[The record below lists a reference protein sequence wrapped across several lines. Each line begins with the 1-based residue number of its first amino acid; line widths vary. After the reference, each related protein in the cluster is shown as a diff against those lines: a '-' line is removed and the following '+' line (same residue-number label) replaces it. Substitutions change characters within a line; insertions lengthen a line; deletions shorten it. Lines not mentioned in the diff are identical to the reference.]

1 MKKRTLWRSRWKR
14 WQRFPANEKILIGSY
29 LFGYFICWVKINYKI
44 ISSCIGSAPDF
55 GVNFPGVRFRLL
67 VFVLSHFVFF
77 LFFILI
83 QGKKFSRWGGRWKKG
98 PGNILQCSVALF
110 FISVIDVIMD
120 VIIMSSLC
128 ILQGIL
134 KGEVSLYCW
143 PPVWLVW
150 NQLYDNLPFLLFLL
164 AKQTN
169 PNRICDEHCNIYT
182 LPFRSAPC
190 DNDGYSSLTLAHLP

>member
-83 QGKKFSRWGGRWKKG
+83 QGKKFWGGGGEMEERSREHFTMFSCVILHQCNRCYNG
-98 PGNILQCSVALF
+98 CYHYEQSMYSPGN
-110 FISVIDVIMD
+110 
-120 VIIMSSLC
+120 
-128 ILQGIL
+128 
-134 KGEVSLYCW
+134 
-143 PPVWLVW
+143 
-150 NQLYDNLPFLLFLL
+150 
-164 AKQTN
+164 T
-169 PNRICDEHCNIYT
+169 
-182 LPFRSAPC
+182 
-190 DNDGYSSLTLAHLP
+190 

>member
-29 LFGYFICWVKINYKI
+29 LFVYFICWVKINYKI

-83 QGKKFSRWGGRWKKG
+83 QGKKFLRWGGEMEERSREHFTMFSCVILHQCNRCYNG
-98 PGNILQCSVALF
+98 CYHYEQSMYSPGN
-110 FISVIDVIMD
+110 
-120 VIIMSSLC
+120 
-128 ILQGIL
+128 
-134 KGEVSLYCW
+134 
-143 PPVWLVW
+143 
-150 NQLYDNLPFLLFLL
+150 
-164 AKQTN
+164 T
-169 PNRICDEHCNIYT
+169 
-182 LPFRSAPC
+182 
-190 DNDGYSSLTLAHLP
+190 

>member
-83 QGKKFSRWGGRWKKG
+83 QGKKILRWGGEMEERSRERFTMFSCVILHQCNRCYNG
-98 PGNILQCSVALF
+98 CYHYEQSMYSPGN
-110 FISVIDVIMD
+110 
-120 VIIMSSLC
+120 
-128 ILQGIL
+128 
-134 KGEVSLYCW
+134 
-143 PPVWLVW
+143 
-150 NQLYDNLPFLLFLL
+150 
-164 AKQTN
+164 T
-169 PNRICDEHCNIYT
+169 
-182 LPFRSAPC
+182 
-190 DNDGYSSLTLAHLP
+190 

>member
-83 QGKKFSRWGGRWKKG
+83 QGKKFLRWGGEMEERSREHFTMFSCVILHQCNRCYNG
-98 PGNILQCSVALF
+98 CYHYEQSMYSPGN
-110 FISVIDVIMD
+110 
-120 VIIMSSLC
+120 
-128 ILQGIL
+128 
-134 KGEVSLYCW
+134 
-143 PPVWLVW
+143 
-150 NQLYDNLPFLLFLL
+150 
-164 AKQTN
+164 T
-169 PNRICDEHCNIYT
+169 
-182 LPFRSAPC
+182 
-190 DNDGYSSLTLAHLP
+190 

>member
-83 QGKKFSRWGGRWKKG
+83 QGKKFLRWGGEMEERSREHFTMFSCV
-98 PGNILQCSVALF
+98 ILHQCNRCYNGCYHYEQSMYSL
-110 FISVIDVIMD
+110 
-120 VIIMSSLC
+120 MSM
-128 ILQGIL
+128 
-134 KGEVSLYCW
+134 
-143 PPVWLVW
+143 
-150 NQLYDNLPFLLFLL
+150 
-164 AKQTN
+164 T
-169 PNRICDEHCNIYT
+169 
-182 LPFRSAPC
+182 
-190 DNDGYSSLTLAHLP
+190 

>member
-29 LFGYFICWVKINYKI
+29 QFGYFICWVKINYKI

-77 LFFILI
+77 LFHLNSR
-83 QGKKFSRWGGRWKKG
+83 KKIFEVGGRWKKG
-98 PGNILQCSVALF
+98 HGNILQCSVALF

-169 PNRICDEHCNIYT
+169 PNQ
-182 LPFRSAPC
+182 
-190 DNDGYSSLTLAHLP
+190 

>member
-77 LFFILI
+77 LFHLNSR
-83 QGKKFSRWGGRWKKG
+83 KKIFEVGGRWKFS
-98 PGNILQCSVALF
+98 SVALF

-169 PNRICDEHCNIYT
+169 PNQ
-182 LPFRSAPC
+182 
-190 DNDGYSSLTLAHLP
+190 

>member
-29 LFGYFICWVKINYKI
+29 LFVYFICWVKINYKI

-83 QGKKFSRWGGRWKKG
+83 QGKKFLRWGGGEMEERSREHFTMFSCVILHQCNRCYNG
-98 PGNILQCSVALF
+98 CYHYEQSMYSPGN
-110 FISVIDVIMD
+110 
-120 VIIMSSLC
+120 
-128 ILQGIL
+128 
-134 KGEVSLYCW
+134 
-143 PPVWLVW
+143 
-150 NQLYDNLPFLLFLL
+150 
-164 AKQTN
+164 T
-169 PNRICDEHCNIYT
+169 
-182 LPFRSAPC
+182 
-190 DNDGYSSLTLAHLP
+190 

>member
-83 QGKKFSRWGGRWKKG
+83 QGKKFLRWGGRWKKG

-134 KGEVSLYCW
+134 EGEVSLYCW

-169 PNRICDEHCNIYT
+169 PNQ
-182 LPFRSAPC
+182 
-190 DNDGYSSLTLAHLP
+190 

>member
-14 WQRFPANEKILIGSY
+14 WQRFPANGKILIGSY

-83 QGKKFSRWGGRWKKG
+83 QGKKFLRWGGEMEERSREHFTMFSCVILHQCNRCYNG
-98 PGNILQCSVALF
+98 CYHYEQSMYSPGN
-110 FISVIDVIMD
+110 
-120 VIIMSSLC
+120 
-128 ILQGIL
+128 
-134 KGEVSLYCW
+134 
-143 PPVWLVW
+143 
-150 NQLYDNLPFLLFLL
+150 
-164 AKQTN
+164 T
-169 PNRICDEHCNIYT
+169 
-182 LPFRSAPC
+182 
-190 DNDGYSSLTLAHLP
+190 

>member
-29 LFGYFICWVKINYKI
+29 LFVYFICWVKINYKI

-83 QGKKFSRWGGRWKKG
+83 QGKKFLRWGGEMEERSRERFTMFSCVILHQCNRCYNG
-98 PGNILQCSVALF
+98 CYHYEQSMYSPGN
-110 FISVIDVIMD
+110 
-120 VIIMSSLC
+120 
-128 ILQGIL
+128 
-134 KGEVSLYCW
+134 
-143 PPVWLVW
+143 
-150 NQLYDNLPFLLFLL
+150 
-164 AKQTN
+164 T
-169 PNRICDEHCNIYT
+169 
-182 LPFRSAPC
+182 
-190 DNDGYSSLTLAHLP
+190 